1 MRYRLA
7 IFDFDGT
14 LADTFPWFRR
24 VWNEVAEHFHLP
36 RMTDAEIEALR
47 TLDGHGIITQLGVPV
62 WKLPLIARHVRQL
75 MAKEVGQLSLFPGV
89 DPLLH
94 DLAAHGV
101 RLAIVSSNSLANVR
115 AILGAPNADLI
126 QHYECGAAIFGKRPK
141 LRRVLREMGVRPGE
155 AICIGD
161 EVRDLEAAHAEGFDF
176 GAVAWGYTQAAAFAR
191 HRPKWVFDR
200 VEEIAAALIGS
211 APG

>member
-24 VWNEVAEHFHLP
+24 IWNDVADHFHLP

-47 TLDGHGIITQLGVPV
+47 ALDGHGIITQLGVPV

-75 MAKEVGQLSLFPGV
+75 MAKEVGHLSLFPGV

-94 DLAAHGV
+94 ELAAQGV
-101 RLAIVSSNSLANVR
+101 RLAIVSSNALGNVR
-115 AILGAPNADLI
+115 AILGARNADLI

-141 LRRVLREMGVRPGE
+141 LRRVLRKMGVRPGD
-155 AICIGD
+155 ALCIGD
-161 EVRDLEAAHAEGFDF
+161 EVRDLEAAHAERFDF
-176 GAVAWGYTQAAAFAR
+176 GAVAWGYTRPEAFAH
-191 HRPKWVFDR
+191 HRPKWIFNR
-200 VEEIAAALIGS
+200 VEEIAATILTPPAG
-211 APG
+211 